1 LGLMILIYP
10 KDGNKSKLVFAIF
23 LNKTYFAASN
33 NQSNMQLKI
42 HPLKLPLKKPF
53 TIAHGIFHV
62 RDAIIL
68 ELQADGFSGFGEA
81 TVITYYGK
89 SLAKFMEV
97 LQEHRAF
104 ITSLKLHHPTTF
116 WQSLYPIFKNHPF
129 LLCALDVAAHDLW
142 AKKQQLP
149 LYEAW
154 DLNTRNLPLTNYTIS
169 IGSIENMVAQM
180 QAYPAPIYKIKLG
193 TKEDIAIIKALR
205 QTSTA
210 IFRVDANCAWTV
222 SETLENAIEL
232 KKLGVEFIEQPLA
245 RDNWKGMKIL
255 FEKSVLPI
263 IADESCQTAADV
275 KKCHQHFHG
284 INIKLMKCGGFTPA
298 LKMIQEAKALQMKV
312 MCGCMTETSIGIS
325 AIAQLLPLLDYV
337 DMDGALLLK
346 KDPAEGVKIKD
357 GKVSYRE
364 GHGIGATLIR

>member
-1 LGLMILIYP
+1 
-10 KDGNKSKLVFAIF
+10 
-23 LNKTYFAASN
+23 
-33 NQSNMQLKI
+33 MQLKI

-53 TIAHGIFHV
+53 TIAYGTFYS

-68 ELQADGFSGFGEA
+68 ELQEDGLSGFGEA

-89 SLAKFMEV
+89 NLAQFLAV
-97 LQEHRAF
+97 LKEHQAF
-104 ITSLKLHHPTTF
+104 ITSLKLEHPTSF

-129 LLCALDVAAHDLW
+129 ILCALDVAAHDLW

-149 LYEAW
+149 LYQAW
-154 DLNTRNLPLTNYTIS
+154 DLKLDDLPLTNYTIS
-169 IGSIENMVAQM
+169 IGTIDNMVAQM
-180 QAYPAPIYKIKLG
+180 KAYPAPIYKIKLG
-193 TKEDIAIIKALR
+193 TKEDISIIKALR

-222 SETLENAIEL
+222 AESLKNAIEL
-232 KKLGVEFIEQPLA
+232 KRLGVEFIEQPLA
-245 RDNWKGMKIL
+245 RDNWEGMKTL
-255 FEKSVLPI
+255 FSESVLPI
-263 IADESCQTAADV
+263 IADESCQTATDV
-275 KKCHQHFHG
+275 KKCYQHFHG

-298 LKMIQEAKALQMKV
+298 LKMIREAKDLGLKI

-346 KDPAEGVKIKD
+346 IDPAIGVGITD
-357 GKVSYRE
+357 GQVSY
-364 GHGIGATLIR
+364 GQGNGIGAVLLP

>member
-1 LGLMILIYP
+1 
-10 KDGNKSKLVFAIF
+10 
-23 LNKTYFAASN
+23 
-33 NQSNMQLKI
+33 MQLKI
-42 HPLKLPLKKPF
+42 HPLKLFLKKTF
-53 TIAHGIFHV
+53 TIAHGTFHY
-62 RDAIIL
+62 REAIVI
-68 ELQADGFSGFGEA
+68 ELQEGDLSGFGEA

-89 SLAKFMEV
+89 SLAQFLNILK
-97 LQEHRAF
+97 EHRTF
-104 ITSLKLHHPTTF
+104 ITSLKLDNPTTF

-129 LLCALDVAAHDLW
+129 ILCALDVAAHDLW

-149 LYEAW
+149 LYQAW
-154 DLNTRNLPLTNYTIS
+154 DLR
-169 IGSIENMVAQM
+169 
-180 QAYPAPIYKIKLG
+180 PIYKIKLG

-205 QTSTA
+205 QTSDA

-222 SETLENAIEL
+222 GETLKNAIAL
-232 KKLGVEFIEQPLA
+232 KELGVEFIEQPLA
-245 RDNWKGMKIL
+245 RENWKGMKTL

-298 LKMIQEAKALQMKV
+298 LKMIQEARELDLKI

-337 DMDGALLLK
+337 DMDGALLIK
-346 KDPAEGVKIKD
+346 DDPAIGVTIKD
-357 GKVSYRE
+357 GQVGYGK
-364 GHGIGATLIR
+364 GNGIGAYLLP

>member
-1 LGLMILIYP
+1 
-10 KDGNKSKLVFAIF
+10 
-23 LNKTYFAASN
+23 
-33 NQSNMQLKI
+33 MQLKI
-42 HPLKLPLKKPF
+42 HPLKLFLKKTF
-53 TIAHGIFHV
+53 TIAHGTFHY
-62 RDAIIL
+62 REAIVI
-68 ELQADGFSGFGEA
+68 ELQEGDLSGFGEA

-89 SLAKFMEV
+89 SLAQFLNILK
-97 LQEHRAF
+97 EHRTF
-104 ITSLKLHHPTTF
+104 ITSLKLDNPTTF

-129 LLCALDVAAHDLW
+129 ILCALDVAAHDLW

-149 LYEAW
+149 LYQAW
-154 DLNTRNLPLTNYTIS
+154 DLRLRNLPLSNYTIS
-169 IGSIENMVAQM
+169 IGSIENMIAQM
-180 QAYPAPIYKIKLG
+180 TAYPTPIYKIKLG

-205 QTSTA
+205 QTSDA

-222 SETLENAIEL
+222 GETLKNAIAL
-232 KKLGVEFIEQPLA
+232 KELGVEFIEQPLA
-245 RDNWKGMKIL
+245 RENWKGMKTL

-298 LKMIQEAKALQMKV
+298 LKMIQEARELDLKI

-337 DMDGALLLK
+337 DMDGALLIK
-346 KDPAEGVKIKD
+346 DDPAIGVTIKD
-357 GKVSYRE
+357 GQVGYGK
-364 GHGIGATLIR
+364 GNGIGAYLLP